1 MERHHTFAMAAAA
14 SCVALALAT
23 GCTQG
28 GGQTAQGDGAGA
40 SQSVQ
45 TEQKAVRADMSRK
58 DVLRRATALLA
69 DDFWSNKREDVA
81 IGGQEDG
88 VASCEV
94 EDDSGRTI
102 SKVHVFK
109 KNDGG
114 WLVYAHKYVVGE
126 CYVRDV
132 VSQFYGYE
140 PGADVL
146 SPVDRP
152 YPKPTQETLVDYL
165 TMPDVVGRA
174 STQMDFESLGDC
186 NTYTVECGGDEL
198 VVELQYRDD
207 ETERPAPVQ
216 SLRYRWDGER
226 FVELH
231 KAGEKR
237 IIGNGCF
244 GGLCV
249 GGDMPDKVP
258 GYTLTR
264 SGGKGSP
271 VSHTYS
277 KDGQKV
283 LEVIGS
289 EGTVLAIRCFSADYS
304 DEDNGFGVGTEVG
317 EILGKRGEYCMVY
330 PVMAE
335 GEHITGARVEYR
347 GDVSFYFNHKGLVGG
362 KPENE
367 SEVDGQ
373 IVGAKIAR
381 GTLVT
386 MVELR

>member
-1 MERHHTFAMAAAA
+1 
-14 SCVALALAT
+14 
-23 GCTQG
+23 
-28 GGQTAQGDGAGA
+28 
-40 SQSVQ
+40 
-45 TEQKAVRADMSRK
+45 
-58 DVLRRATALLA
+58 
-69 DDFWSNKREDVA
+69 
-81 IGGQEDG
+81 
-88 VASCEV
+88 
-94 EDDSGRTI
+94 
-102 SKVHVFK
+102 
-109 KNDGG
+109 
-114 WLVYAHKYVVGE
+114 
-126 CYVRDV
+126 
-132 VSQFYGYE
+132 
-140 PGADVL
+140 
-146 SPVDRP
+146 
-152 YPKPTQETLVDYL
+152 
-165 TMPDVVGRA
+165 
-174 STQMDFESLGDC
+174 
-186 NTYTVECGGDEL
+186 
-198 VVELQYRDD
+198 
-207 ETERPAPVQ
+207 
-216 SLRYRWDGER
+216 
-226 FVELH
+226 
-231 KAGEKR
+231 
-237 IIGNGCF
+237 
-244 GGLCV
+244 
-249 GGDMPDKVP
+249 MPDKVP